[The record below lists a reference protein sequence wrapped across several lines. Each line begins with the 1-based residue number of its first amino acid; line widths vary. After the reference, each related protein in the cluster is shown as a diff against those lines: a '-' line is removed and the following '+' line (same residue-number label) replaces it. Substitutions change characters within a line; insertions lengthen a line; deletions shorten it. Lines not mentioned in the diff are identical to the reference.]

1 MLELLHQVPLFVW
14 MPEEGQE
21 TLSNCFD
28 LCVEELK
35 AGETRSTEESIGCLL
50 RGKADFRTDDG
61 SRTLAPGDVFAL
73 DRDRNP
79 LPGVL
84 TAGED
89 CAVAWF
95 REDLVLHVCYRACW
109 FHARLIQEIDRKLNE
124 CE

>member
-35 AGETRSTEESIGCLL
+35 AGETRSTEERIGCLL

-109 FHARLIQEIDRKLNE
+109 FHARLIQEIDRNLNE
-124 CE
+124 

>member
-1 MLELLHQVPLFVW
+1 MLELLHPLPLYIW
-14 MPEEGQE
+14 MPEEGQAP
-21 TLSNCFD
+21 LSNCFD

-35 AGETRSTEESIGCLL
+35 AGETRSTEERIGCLL

-84 TAGED
+84 TVGED

-109 FHARLIQEIDRKLNE
+109 FHARLSQEIDRNLNE
-124 CE
+124 